1 MKDTII
7 KYCLLFALV
16 IGTGVFVY
24 SNPRAMTFE
33 EENFLIFPRGRD
45 SGGSEAKAETRAAAD
60 THPGGLPPKAMPQ
73 KKKKIVP
80 VKIEKNDK
88 GIMKAKWG
96 LLAEFDLKTNKPGI
110 NLKKL
115 VDKKVEVSG
124 FMMPLDYSAK
134 QLKEFLLLPYI
145 PSCNHVPP
153 PPNNQIIM
161 VKVKGKQ
168 GVKPLYYPV
177 TMEGILKV
185 SKTKKSKDPYLP
197 SAIFEMTV
205 SKVEKKQ
212 RRKKKKKK

>member
-7 KYCLLFALV
+7 KYSLLTALV
-16 IGTGVFVY
+16 IGTGIFVY

-33 EENFLIFPRGRD
+33 EENLLIFPRED
-45 SGGSEAKAETRAAAD
+45 QKTAPKAADGGD
-60 THPGGLPPKAMPQ
+60 THPGGLPAQAMPQ

-88 GIMKAKWG
+88 GVMKAKWG
-96 LLAEFDLKTNKPGI
+96 LLAEYDLQNNRPGM

-115 VDKKVEVSG
+115 IDKKVEVSG

-134 QLKEFLLLPYI
+134 QIKEFLLLPYV
-145 PSCNHVPP
+145 PSCSHVPP

-161 VKVKGKQ
+161 VKVEGKQ

-177 TMEGILKV
+177 QMEGVLKV
-185 SKTKKSKDPYLP
+185 SKTKKSIDPYMP
-197 SAIFEMTV
+197 SGIFEMTV
-205 SKVEKKQ
+205 SKVEKLQ
-212 RRKKKKKK
+212 RRKKKKKKKK